1 MKYVNCN
8 GMMRK
13 SAYLS
18 HDTSINI
25 DHIASFKYTFWDSPP
40 GGGGREDLTMSRK
53 TFIRV

>member
-18 HDTSINI
+18 HDTSINL
-25 DHIASFKYTFWDSPP
+25 DHTASFKYTVWDSPLGGEGK
-40 GGGGREDLTMSRK
+40 GGGK
-53 TFIRV
+53 I